1 MKFFTYIKEKSERV
15 KNKNFINFNSK
26 PLWKNLIDKLKS
38 EEVFIDTDS
47 DAVYEECK
55 DITYVNCYKRLQQH
69 IDLEVS
75 NTFKLSPALLMIE
88 RFLDSHVFDENE
100 LIITPHVTSP
110 FIQLNTIKDAC
121 KKLLEPYDSIQACT
135 KHQEFAYYEGSP
147 VNFNPKVIQK
157 TQDLKPIYLS
167 NGAFFIFTKKTFK
180 KHKNRVGSNLLLYEI
195 SGKEAVEIDNYE
207 DLELAKL
214 YLNK

>member
-1 MKFFTYIKEKSERV
+1 MKFFIYIKEKSERV
-15 KNKNFINFNSK
+15 KDKNFINFNSK
-26 PLWKNLIDKLKS
+26 PLWRNLIDELNG

-47 DAVYEECK
+47 NLVHEECK
-55 DITYVNCYKRLQQH
+55 EITYINCYKRLQQH
-69 IDLEVS
+69 INLEIS
-75 NTFKLSPALLMIE
+75 SKFKVSPALLMIE
-88 RFLDSHVFDENE
+88 RFLDYHVSDENE
-100 LIITPHVTSP
+100 LIVTPHVTSP
-110 FIQLNTIKDAC
+110 FIKLNTIKDAC
-121 KKLLEPYDSIQACT
+121 EKLSEPYDSIQACT

-180 KHKNRVGSNLLLYEI
+180 KYKNRVGPNLFLYEI